1 MEAIGSLFRNSLFR
15 AAGRRRRERQQQ
27 SQEPQQ
33 SNRTADDLEE
43 RTPLPPSPSRSPL
56 RKKRNKGG
64 IINATDDAVVEDS
77 AAADLSSQLSQM
89 QPPTPNKNKPSTVP
103 VGEMLSLEV
112 GEQRR
117 PDDVAVG
124 SRFNRPQQTFNS
136 IEAKFLSTGRILLA

>member
-64 IINATDDAVVEDS
+64 IINATDDSKQPKRCRLSDATISVQIPIAVCVVSKNE
-77 AAADLSSQLSQM
+77 
-89 QPPTPNKNKPSTVP
+89 NKI
-103 VGEMLSLEV
+103 VGKRAFSVDIM
-112 GEQRR
+112 
-117 PDDVAVG
+117 
-124 SRFNRPQQTFNS
+124 N
-136 IEAKFLSTGRILLA
+136 